1 MPKRSKIPR
10 DPAAPQK
17 PSSAFFFFLKE
28 QQWVVRAEMR
38 KAAPDQASVS
48 NNIVAK
54 ECGRRWRL
62 LDENTKSKYVEQH
75 QLAKNVYNEKF
86 RDYLAEKERK
96 EAGDNKSKSSQEQ
109 PIVASIPKTHED
121 YFNFCGTNWRKTSM
135 SMPGLSPLDVQNRL
149 WQLWLLQPE
158 EEDRPQQ
165 NPVQFC
171 EVNLGP
177 EEEPHVEEQGAV
189 VETDSSKSSFDFF
202 VMSIFQNTKSTVSEE
217 KLLKLCEEKWKYMND
232 EEKETFVEMEAQ
244 EKERLRTERMTAV
257 RAREEDE
264 GSLVELSDEE
274 IAELTMQA
282 HDYSGDDLD

>member
-1 MPKRSKIPR
+1 M
-10 DPAAPQK
+10 
-17 PSSAFFFFLKE
+17 
-28 QQWVVRAEMR
+28 
-38 KAAPDQASVS
+38 
-48 NNIVAK
+48 AK

-96 EAGDNKSKSSQEQ
+96 EAGHNKSKSNQEH
-109 PIVASIPKTHED
+109 PIVAFIPKSHED
-121 YFNFCGTNWRKTSM
+121 YFNFCESNWRKTSM
-135 SMPGLSPLDVQNRL
+135 SMPGLSPLEVQNRL

-158 EEDRPQQ
+158 EEDRRPQ

-177 EEEPHVEEQGAV
+177 EKEPHVEEQGAV
-189 VETDSSKSSFDFF
+189 VETDSSKSFDFF
-202 VMSIFQNTKSTVSEE
+202 VMSIFQNTKSNVSEE

-232 EEKETFVEMEAQ
+232 EEKETFVKMEAQ
-244 EKERLRTERMTAV
+244 VKERLRIERMTAV

-264 GSLVELSDEE
+264 GSELELSDEE

-282 HDYSGDDLD
+282 HDYSGNDSY

>member
-1 MPKRSKIPR
+1 MRSGT
-10 DPAAPQK
+10 
-17 PSSAFFFFLKE
+17 
-28 QQWVVRAEMR
+28 
-38 KAAPDQASVS
+38 PDQASIP
-48 NNIVAK
+48 NNLVAK
-54 ECGRRWRL
+54 ECGRRWKM
-62 LDENTKSKYVEQH
+62 LDRGTKSKYVEQY
-75 QLAKNVYNEKF
+75 QLAKNVYKEKF
-86 RDYLAEKERK
+86 RDYLAEK
-96 EAGDNKSKSSQEQ
+96 DKSKSNQEQ
-109 PIVASIPKTHED
+109 PVVAFIPKTHED
-121 YFNFCGTNWRKTSM
+121 YFNFFESNWRKTSM
-135 SMPGLSPLDVQNRL
+135 SMPGLSPLEVQNRL

-244 EKERLRTERMTAV
+244 EKERLRMERMTAV

-264 GSLVELSDEE
+264 GSELELSDEE
-274 IAELTMQA
+274 IAELTMPG
-282 HDYSGDDLD
+282 HDYSGDVSE